1 MVTLALALSSRP
13 RRLPKST
20 LFSRLHFWIVFI
32 RACTISTTLPADVKM
47 PRSASSA
54 KVRPPCAEVAV
65 CFSRLSAK
73 PAGTQEPAKPA
84 AAKPVAK
91 APDAV
96 SRAAPSLATKAVPL
110 KRRKSPAK
118 KSLVDSESES
128 DGAASPAKD
137 TDAASTAAATAPTQT
152 LGGRRRSASVAKS
165 YAEDSGSSG
174 DSDDSDVKPEELK
187 ARKQPRKKLKR
198 AIAENSD
205 DSDR

>member
-20 LFSRLHFWIVFI
+20 LFSRLHFWIVSF
-32 RACTISTTLPADVKM
+32 AHVPFPTLPGRQN